1 LKIKDPE
8 SVTPDL
14 LQNQSDR
21 IIEIKF
27 EDNKFDIIPKKNME
41 ENLWQEL

>member
-27 EDNKFDIIPKKNME
+27 EDNKFDIIPKKI
-41 ENLWQEL
+41 WRKIYGQEL